1 MIDNYRTIIDR
12 MSYDFVTDFV
22 PCEYDKEEFSYR
34 ELLEQEKNMIG
45 INLKYNFMNQY
56 RHLYDQF
63 HALHIKDLEPNKDV
77 CVLGFIQKI
86 NIIKTKNNENMAFIN
101 LADDVDT
108 IELTL
113 FPQEYQKYR
122 DIVVGQLAI
131 VIGRT
136 QVRNKLQI
144 VVKEIRKV

>member
-1 MIDNYRTIIDR
+1 MEII
-12 MSYDFVTDFV
+12 
-22 PCEYDKEEFSYR
+22 
-34 ELLEQEKNMIG
+34 L
-45 INLKYNFMNQY
+45 
-56 RHLYDQF
+56 
-63 HALHIKDLEPNKDV
+63 
-77 CVLGFIQKI
+77 